1 MGFGNARERC
11 KSTEEHEC
19 GEDDGSLHLDLTPF
33 ISHHLRGRHPL
44 GVRLAASNFGKNA
57 QVRVASR
64 QPDCHRDAGLA
75 ALERITVKR
84 DQESRGA
91 WLARDSR
98 PRK

>member
-1 MGFGNARERC
+1 MGFGNAREGC
-11 KSTEEHEC
+11 KSTEEHKC
-19 GEDDGSLHLDLTPF
+19 GEDD
-33 ISHHLRGRHPL
+33 
-44 GVRLAASNFGKNA
+44 VRLAASNFGKNA
-57 QVRVASR
+57 QVRVTSR

>member
-1 MGFGNARERC
+1 MGFGNARERR
-11 KSTEEHEC
+11 KSTEEREC

-33 ISHHLRGRHPL
+33 ISHHLRGRHPS
-44 GVRLAASNFGKNA
+44 VWRLAASNFGKNA

-64 QPDCHRDAGLA
+64 QPDCRLDAGPA
-75 ALERITVKR
+75 AHERITVKR

-91 WLARDSR
+91 WLERDSR